1 MNNKDLFTI
10 LVASDVHQNSDV
22 VVLLEGDGFSRINK
36 SCSILINQ
44 EAKFLIFSGGV
55 DNEEVGSFCYNKCE
69 SRILNYNVP
78 QVQLVLEL
86 NSTNTREQALEV
98 IEMCVQNNWTSLI
111 LTASHYHQF
120 RAFLTFLKV
129 LIEKKIENKII
140 IYNAPENQLD
150 WFADS
155 GWGKRVDLL
164 ELEFDKIQKYQKL
177 GHIASYSDAVKY
189 FKWREKNIK
198 I

>member
-1 MNNKDLFTI
+1 MDDKDLFTI
-10 LVASDVHQNSDV
+10 FVATDVYRNSDV

-36 SCSILINQ
+36 SCTILTNQ

-55 DNEEVGSFCYNKCE
+55 DNEELGSYSYNKCE
-69 SRILNYNVP
+69 SRILNYNIP
-78 QVQLVLEL
+78 QVQLILEL
-86 NSTNTREQALEV
+86 NSNNTREQALEV

-129 LIEKKIENKII
+129 LLEKKIENKII
-140 IYNAPENQLD
+140 IYNAPENKLD
-150 WFADS
+150 WFAES

-164 ELEFDKIQKYQKL
+164 ELEFDKIEKYQKF

-189 FKWREKNIK
+189 FKWREENTMK
-198 I
+198 